1 MTYKNLVFGRIG
13 AEQRRAASQ
22 IPTMVRHAIPDLN
35 IFIIPDASYYKS
47 AVPDLNIVIQTMY
60 SQTHHAKLYNPI
72 FFSSH
77 TRYIPIQAI
86 PDQIFTIT
94 ETYHINSDL

>member
-35 IFIIPDASYYKS
+35 IFIPDASYCKS

-60 SQTHHAKLYNPI
+60 SQTHHAKLYNTI
-72 FFSSH
+72 TFSYH

-86 PDQIFTIT
+86 PDHIFTIT